1 MRTLLILIFL
11 LLFLGPFSLVA
22 FAVEWIIGIFQPDR
36 KDHSCLAIVNSAFRT
51 ITRLAGVKLTV
62 IGRERIP
69 EDRPVLYVSNHR
81 GFFDVVVAYPLV
93 KGLCG
98 FVAKKEIEKVP
109 SLRVWMRMLY
119 CQFLDRENARE
130 GMNVIKNCVK
140 LIKEKNISV
149 WICPEGTRSHS
160 EEMLPFKEGSF
171 KIAELA
177 GCPVIPVAITHAD
190 DVLENHFPWVKATAI
205 TIEFGDPIE
214 TAGLDRAEK
223 KALPAKTQDIIRDML
238 QRNN

>member
-11 LLFLGPFSLVA
+11 VLFLIPFSLIA
-22 FAVEWIIGIFQPDR
+22 FAVEWVIGKFNPALKDR
-36 KDHSCLAIVNSAFRT
+36 SCLAIVNGAFRI

-62 IGRERIP
+62 IGREKVP

-109 SLRVWMRMLY
+109 SLRVWMRLLY
-119 CQFLDRENARE
+119 CQFLDRSNARE
-130 GMNVIKNCVK
+130 GMNVIKSCVK

-149 WICPEGTRSHS
+149 WICPEGTRSHTDD
-160 EEMLPFKEGSF
+160 MLPFKEGSF
-171 KIAELA
+171 KIAEMA

-190 DVLENHFPWVKATAI
+190 DVLENHFPWVKATPI

-214 TAGLDRAEK
+214 TADLDRAAK
-223 KALPAKTQDIIRDML
+223 KALPGETQEIIRQML
-238 QRNN
+238 HRNN